1 MTSDKDRLI
10 ELFSPFA
17 DGTYNSSGTII
28 DGTKVD
34 DVADYL
40 LANGVFLLP
49 RDLRGTEDFSI
60 SAFIEAMQM
69 YKEKDRY
76 IKLPCKVGAEIFGL
90 FDNDDEHIK
99 EIYCGKVL
107 CFSLDEC
114 NLLWARMKY
123 ACGLTY
129 WHKIDD
135 FGKKVFLTKEE
146 VERALEEQGK

>member
-1 MTSDKDRLI
+1 MTSDRDRLKEI
-10 ELFSPFA
+10 VKDSLMRH
-17 DGTYNSSGTII
+17 I
-28 DGTKVD
+28 DKTCLLAENITND
-34 DVADYL
+34 L
-40 LANGVFLLP
+40 LANGVIVP
-49 RDLRGTEDFSI
+49 
-60 SAFIEAMQM
+60 
-69 YKEKDRY
+69 
-76 IKLPCKVGAEIFGL
+76 PCKVGAYIFGV

-135 FGKKVFLTKEE
+135 FGKTVFLTKDEAE
-146 VERALEEQGK
+146 QALKERNNR

>member
-1 MTSDKDRLI
+1 MADIRNTQI
-10 ELFSPFA
+10 ELIAKSIDYAKRKNIDRAVEFRYA
-17 DGTYNSSGTII
+17 D
-28 DGTKVD
+28 VL
-34 DVADYL
+34 DYL
-40 LANGVFLLP
+40 VKNGAIF
-49 RDLRGTEDFSI
+49 
-60 SAFIEAMQM
+60 
-69 YKEKDRY
+69 
-76 IKLPCKVGAEIFGL
+76 LPCKVGAYIFGV

-146 VERALEEQGK
+146 AEQALKERNNR